1 MTDKGKILLVD
12 DDADLLR
19 LLSLRMKTAGYNIS
33 TAANGN
39 EALALLAMEHPGLV
53 ITDLKMDQMDGMAL
67 LDAIRREYPTLPVII
82 LTAHGSIP
90 DALLAANQGVFAF
103 LTKPF
108 DGKDL
113 MAQVERAFS
122 LTAAVAPSAGK
133 KGKDT
138 SWDRILTRSPKMQ
151 AVLDQAR
158 LVAASDASVFVHG
171 ASGTGKELLAQA
183 IHQASPRRAQ
193 PFIALNCAAFPE
205 QLLESELFGHKKGAF
220 TGAANNHQGL
230 FQAAE
235 KGTLFLDEIGDMPLS
250 LQVKLLRAL
259 QERVI
264 RPVGSTESIA
274 VDVRIISASHR
285 DLEKE
290 MAERHFRDDLYYRLC
305 VVTLELPALAE
316 RPEDIPLLAEFFL
329 RDTAAKNRKDVRGIA
344 PEAMEL
350 LVAAPWPGNVRQLA
364 NVIEQA
370 VVLSTT
376 PRIGAPLIRHA
387 LRDKE
392 GEVMPLA
399 DAKGRFEMNYLIQIM
414 RMTRGNV
421 SQAAQ
426 LAQRNRTE
434 FYRLLRRYHLDPSA
448 FKENGAVDE
457 EEGEE

>member
-19 LLSLRMKTAGYNIS
+19 LLSLRMKSAGYSIS

-39 EALALLAMEHPGLV
+39 EALSVLAMEHPGLV

-67 LDAIRREYPTLPVII
+67 LDAIRRDYPTLPVII

-90 DALLAANQGVFAF
+90 DALLAADQGVFAF

-122 LTAAVAPSAGK
+122 LTAAVAPATGK
-133 KGKDT
+133 KSKDS

-183 IHQASPRRAQ
+183 IHQASPRRAHS
-193 PFIALNCAAFPE
+193 FIALNCAAFPE

-290 MAERHFRDDLYYRLC
+290 MAERRFRDDLYYRLC

-448 FKENGAVDE
+448 FKESGTADE
-457 EEGEE
+457 DEGEE

>member
-1 MTDKGKILLVD
+1 MDKGKILLVD

-19 LLSLRMKTAGYNIS
+19 LLSLRMKSAGYAIL
-33 TAANGN
+33 TAANGS
-39 EALALLAMEHPGLV
+39 EALSVLAMEHPGLV
-53 ITDLKMDQMDGMAL
+53 ITDLKMDEMDGMAL
-67 LDAIRREYPTLPVII
+67 LDAIRRDYPTLPVII

-90 DALLAANQGVFAF
+90 DALVAADQGVFAF

-113 MAQVERAFS
+113 MAQVERAFN
-122 LTAAVAPSAGK
+122 LTAASTGSRK
-133 KGKDT
+133 T
-138 SWDRILTRSPKMQ
+138 SDLGFERILTRSPRMQ

-158 LVAASDASVFVHG
+158 LVAASDASVFIHG

-183 IHQASPRRAQ
+183 IHQSSPRRNK
-193 PFIALNCAAFPE
+193 PFVAVNCGAFPE

-220 TGAANNHQGL
+220 TGAASNHVGL
-230 FQAAE
+230 FQAADG
-235 KGTLFLDEIGDMPLS
+235 GTLFLDEIGDMPLA

-259 QERVI
+259 QERVV
-264 RPVGSTESIA
+264 RPVGATESIP
-274 VDVRIISASHR
+274 VDVRVISASHR

-290 MAERHFRDDLYYRLC
+290 MAERRFRDDLYYRLC
-305 VVTLELPALAE
+305 VVTLELPSLAE

-329 RDTAAKNRKDVRGIA
+329 RDTASKNRKDVRGIA

-387 LRDKE
+387 LRDRE
-392 GEVMPLA
+392 GEVLPLA

-434 FYRLLRRYHLDPSA
+434 FYRLLRRYHLDPA
-448 FKENGAVDE
+448 A
-457 EEGEE
+457 

>member
-19 LLSLRMKTAGYNIS
+19 LLSLRMKSAGYSIS

-39 EALALLAMEHPGLV
+39 EALSLLAMEHPGLV

-90 DALLAANQGVFAF
+90 DALLAADQGVFAF

-122 LTAAVAPSAGK
+122 LTAAVAPAAGK

-183 IHQASPRRAQ
+183 IHQASPRRAH

-290 MAERHFRDDLYYRLC
+290 MAERRFRDDLYYRLC

-434 FYRLLRRYHLDPSA
+434 FYRLLRRYHLDPAA
-448 FKENGAVDE
+448 FKENGAADE
-457 EEGEE
+457 DEGEE

>member
-1 MTDKGKILLVD
+1 MDKGKILLVD

-19 LLSLRMKTAGYNIS
+19 LLSLRMKSAGYSVS
-33 TAANGN
+33 TASNGS
-39 EALALLAMEHPGLV
+39 EALSVLAMEHPGLV
-53 ITDLKMDQMDGMAL
+53 ITDLKMEEMDGMAL
-67 LDAIRREYPTLPVII
+67 LDAIRREFPTLPVII

-90 DALLAANQGVFAF
+90 DALIAANQGVFAF

-122 LTAAVAPSAGK
+122 LTAASAGGRGGK
-133 KGKDT
+133 KTHDLG
-138 SWDRILTRSPKMQ
+138 WGRILTRSPKMQ
-151 AVLDQAR
+151 SVLDQAR
-158 LVAASDASVFVHG
+158 LVAASDASVFIHG

-183 IHQASPRRAQ
+183 IHRASSRRDRSFVAV
-193 PFIALNCAAFPE
+193 NCGAFPE

-220 TGAANNHQGL
+220 TGAASNHAGL
-230 FQAAE
+230 FQAADG
-235 KGTLFLDEIGDMPLS
+235 GTLFLDEIGDMPLA

-264 RPVGSTESIA
+264 RPVGATETIA
-274 VDVRIISASHR
+274 IDVRIISASHR

-290 MAERHFRDDLYYRLC
+290 MSERRFRDDLYYRLC
-305 VVTLELPALAE
+305 VVTLELPSLAE
-316 RPEDIPLLAEFFL
+316 RPEDIPLLAEHFL
-329 RDTAAKNRKDVRGIA
+329 REAAAKNRKDVRGIA

-350 LVAAPWPGNVRQLA
+350 LVSAPWPGNVRQLA
-364 NVIEQA
+364 NVLEQA

-387 LRDKE
+387 LRDRE

-434 FYRLLRRYHLDPSA
+434 FYRLLRRYHLDPAA
-448 FKENGAVDE
+448 FKETGE
-457 EEGEE
+457 EE

>member
-1 MTDKGKILLVD
+1 F
-12 DDADLLR
+12 
-19 LLSLRMKTAGYNIS
+19 N
-33 TAANGN
+33 
-39 EALALLAMEHPGLV
+39 
-53 ITDLKMDQMDGMAL
+53 
-67 LDAIRREYPTLPVII
+67 
-82 LTAHGSIP
+82 
-90 DALLAANQGVFAF
+90 
-103 LTKPF
+103 
-108 DGKDL
+108 
-113 MAQVERAFS
+113 
-122 LTAAVAPSAGK
+122 LTAAVLPSSGK
-133 KGKDT
+133 KGRNS

-151 AVLDQAR
+151 TVLDQAR
-158 LVAASDASVFVHG
+158 LVAASDASVFIHG

-183 IHQASPRRAQ
+183 IHQASPRRSHA
-193 PFIALNCAAFPE
+193 FIAVNCAAFPE

-220 TGAANNHQGL
+220 TGAASSHQGL

-235 KGTLFLDEIGDMPLS
+235 GGTLFLDEIGDMPLP

-264 RPVGSTESIA
+264 RPVGATESIA

-285 DLEKE
+285 DLEQE
-290 MAERHFRDDLYYRLC
+290 MAARRFRDDLYYRLC

-329 RDTAAKNRKDVRGIA
+329 RDAAAKNRKDVRGIA

-350 LVAAPWPGNVRQLA
+350 LVSAPWPGNVRQLA

-387 LRDKE
+387 LRDRE

-434 FYRLLRRYHLDPSA
+434 FYRLLHRYHLDPAA
-448 FKENGAVDE
+448 FKETGGEAEEDE
-457 EEGEE
+457 

>member
-1 MTDKGKILLVD
+1 MAKQAKILLVD

-19 LLSLRMKTAGYNIS
+19 LLSLRMKSAGYQIS
-33 TAANGN
+33 TAANGR
-39 EALALLAMEHPGLV
+39 EALSQLAVEHPALV
-53 ITDLKMDQMDGMAL
+53 VTDLKMDEMDGMAL
-67 LDAIRREYPTLPVII
+67 LDAIRRDYPTLPVII

-108 DGKDL
+108 DGKEL
-113 MAQVERAFS
+113 MAEVERAFQ
-122 LTAAVAPSAGK
+122 LTAAAPQGKHGKEAAG
-133 KGKDT
+133 
-138 SWDRILTRSPKMQ
+138 WERILTRSAKMQ
-151 AVLDQAR
+151 ALLDQAR
-158 LVAASDASVFVHG
+158 LVAAADASVFIHG

-183 IHQASPRRAQ
+183 IHQASPRRDR
-193 PFIALNCAAFPE
+193 PFVAVNCGAFPE

-220 TGAANNHQGL
+220 TGAASNHVGL
-230 FQAAE
+230 FQAADG
-235 KGTLFLDEIGDMPLS
+235 GTLFLDEIGDMPLA

-259 QERVI
+259 QERQI
-264 RPVGSTESIA
+264 RPVGATETIP
-274 VDVRIISASHR
+274 VDVRVISASHR
-285 DLEKE
+285 DLERE
-290 MAERHFRDDLYYRLC
+290 MAERRFRDDLYYRLC

-316 RPEDIPLLAEFFL
+316 RAEDIPLLAEHFL
-329 RDTAAKNRKDVRGIA
+329 REAATRNRKDVRGIA

-350 LVAAPWPGNVRQLA
+350 LVTAPWPGNVRQLA

-387 LRDKE
+387 LRDRD
-392 GEVMPLA
+392 GEVVPLA
-399 DAKGRFEMNYLIQIM
+399 DAKGRFEMNYLIQLM

-434 FYRLLRRYHLDPSA
+434 FYRLLRRYHLDPA
-448 FKENGAVDE
+448 TFK
-457 EEGEE
+457 EGEEENPET

>member
-1 MTDKGKILLVD
+1 MEKGRILLVD

-19 LLSLRMKTAGYNIS
+19 LLSLRMKTAGYAIS
-33 TAANGN
+33 TAASGS
-39 EALALLAMEHPGLV
+39 EALSVLAMEHPSLV
-53 ITDLKMDQMDGMAL
+53 ITDLKMDEMDGMAL
-67 LDAIRREYPTLPVII
+67 LDAIRRDYPTLPVII

-90 DALLAANQGVFAF
+90 DALLAADQGVFAF

-113 MAQVERAFS
+113 MAQVERAFN
-122 LTAAVAPSAGK
+122 LTAAVPPSSGK
-133 KGKDT
+133 KGRDS

-151 AVLDQAR
+151 TVLDQAR
-158 LVAASDASVFVHG
+158 LVAASDASVFIHG

-183 IHQASPRRAQ
+183 IHQASPRRSHA
-193 PFIALNCAAFPE
+193 FIAVNCAAFPE

-220 TGAANNHQGL
+220 TGAASSHQGL

-235 KGTLFLDEIGDMPLS
+235 GGTLFLDEIGDMPLP

-264 RPVGSTESIA
+264 RPVGATESIA

-285 DLEKE
+285 DLEQE
-290 MAERHFRDDLYYRLC
+290 MAARRFRDDLYYRLC

-329 RDTAAKNRKDVRGIA
+329 RDAAAKNRKDVRGIA

-350 LVAAPWPGNVRQLA
+350 LVSAPWPGNVRQLA

-387 LRDKE
+387 LRDRE

-434 FYRLLRRYHLDPSA
+434 FYRLLHRYHLDPAA
-448 FKENGAVDE
+448 FKETGGEAEEDE
-457 EEGEE
+457 

>member
-1 MTDKGKILLVD
+1 MEKGRILLVD

-19 LLSLRMKTAGYNIS
+19 LLSLRMKTAGYAVS
-33 TAANGN
+33 TAASGN
-39 EALALLAMEHPGLV
+39 EALSVLAMEHPSLV
-53 ITDLKMDQMDGMAL
+53 ITDLKMDEMDGMAL
-67 LDAIRREYPTLPVII
+67 LDAIRRDYPTLPVII

-90 DALLAANQGVFAF
+90 DALLAADQGVFSF

-113 MAQVERAFS
+113 MAQVERAFN
-122 LTAAVAPSAGK
+122 LTAAILPGSGK
-133 KGKDT
+133 TGRDS

-151 AVLDQAR
+151 TVLDQAR
-158 LVAASDASVFVHG
+158 LVAASDASVFIHG

-183 IHQASPRRAQ
+183 IHQASPRRNHA
-193 PFIALNCAAFPE
+193 FIALNCAAFPE

-220 TGAANNHQGL
+220 TGAANSHQGL

-235 KGTLFLDEIGDMPLS
+235 GGTLFLDEIGDMPLS

-285 DLEKE
+285 DLEQE
-290 MAERHFRDDLYYRLC
+290 MAARRFRDDLYYRLC

-350 LVAAPWPGNVRQLA
+350 LVGAPWPGNVRQLA

-387 LRDKE
+387 LRD
-392 GEVMPLA
+392 
-399 DAKGRFEMNYLIQIM
+399 R
-414 RMTRGNV
+414 
-421 SQAAQ
+421 
-426 LAQRNRTE
+426 
-434 FYRLLRRYHLDPSA
+434 
-448 FKENGAVDE
+448 
-457 EEGEE
+457 

>member
-1 MTDKGKILLVD
+1 LAKQAKILLVD

-19 LLSLRMKTAGYNIS
+19 LLSLRMKSAGYQIS
-33 TAANGN
+33 TAANGR
-39 EALALLAMEHPGLV
+39 EALSQLAVEHPALV
-53 ITDLKMDQMDGMAL
+53 VTDLKMDEMDGMAL
-67 LDAIRREYPTLPVII
+67 LDAIRRDYPTLPVII

-108 DGKDL
+108 DGKEL
-113 MAQVERAFS
+113 MAEVERAFQ
-122 LTAAVAPSAGK
+122 LTAAAPQGKHGKEAAG
-133 KGKDT
+133 
-138 SWDRILTRSPKMQ
+138 WERILTRSAKMQ
-151 AVLDQAR
+151 ALLDQAR
-158 LVAASDASVFVHG
+158 LVAAADASVFIHG

-183 IHQASPRRAQ
+183 IHQASPRHDR
-193 PFIALNCAAFPE
+193 PFVAVNCGAFPE

-220 TGAANNHQGL
+220 TGAASNHVGL
-230 FQAAE
+230 FQAADG
-235 KGTLFLDEIGDMPLS
+235 GTLFLDEIGDMPLA

-259 QERVI
+259 QERQI
-264 RPVGSTESIA
+264 RPVGATETIP
-274 VDVRIISASHR
+274 VDVRVISASHR
-285 DLEKE
+285 DLERE
-290 MAERHFRDDLYYRLC
+290 MAERRFRDDLYYRLC

-316 RPEDIPLLAEFFL
+316 RAEDIPLLAEHFL
-329 RDTAAKNRKDVRGIA
+329 REAATRNRKDVRGIA

-350 LVAAPWPGNVRQLA
+350 LVTAPWPGNVRQLA

-387 LRDKE
+387 LRDRD
-392 GEVMPLA
+392 GEVVPLA
-399 DAKGRFEMNYLIQIM
+399 DAKGRFEMNYLIQLM

-434 FYRLLRRYHLDPSA
+434 FYRLLRRYHLDPA
-448 FKENGAVDE
+448 TFK
-457 EEGEE
+457 EGEEENPET

>member
-1 MTDKGKILLVD
+1 MEKGRILLVD

-19 LLSLRMKTAGYNIS
+19 LLSLRMKAAGYVVS
-33 TAANGN
+33 TAASGS
-39 EALALLAMEHPGLV
+39 EALSVLAMEHPSLV
-53 ITDLKMDQMDGMAL
+53 ITDLKMDEMDGMAL
-67 LDAIRREYPTLPVII
+67 LDAIRRDYPTLPVII

-90 DALLAANQGVFAF
+90 DALLAADQGVFAF

-113 MAQVERAFS
+113 MAQVERAFN
-122 LTAAVAPSAGK
+122 LTAAVLPSSGK
-133 KGKDT
+133 KGRDS

-151 AVLDQAR
+151 TVLDQAR
-158 LVAASDASVFVHG
+158 LVAASDASVFIHG

-183 IHQASPRRAQ
+183 IHQASPRHGHA
-193 PFIALNCAAFPE
+193 FIAVNCAAFPE

-220 TGAANNHQGL
+220 TGAASSHQGL

-235 KGTLFLDEIGDMPLS
+235 GGTLFLDEIGDMPLP

-259 QERVI
+259 QERMI
-264 RPVGSTESIA
+264 RPVGATESIA

-285 DLEKE
+285 DLEQE
-290 MAERHFRDDLYYRLC
+290 MAARRFRDDLYYRLC

-329 RDTAAKNRKDVRGIA
+329 RDAAAKNRKDVRGIA

-350 LVAAPWPGNVRQLA
+350 LVSAPWPGNVRQLA

-387 LRDKE
+387 LRDRE

-434 FYRLLRRYHLDPSA
+434 FYRLLHRYHLDPAA
-448 FKENGAVDE
+448 FKEPGGEAE
-457 EEGEE
+457 EE

>member
-1 MTDKGKILLVD
+1 MEKGRILLVD

-19 LLSLRMKTAGYNIS
+19 LLSLRMKTAGYAVS
-33 TAANGN
+33 TAASGN
-39 EALALLAMEHPGLV
+39 EALSVLAMEHPSLV
-53 ITDLKMDQMDGMAL
+53 ITDLKMDEMDGMAL
-67 LDAIRREYPTLPVII
+67 LDAIRRDYPTLPVII

-90 DALLAANQGVFAF
+90 DALLAADQGVFAF

-122 LTAAVAPSAGK
+122 LTAAVPPSSDK
-133 KGKDT
+133 KGRDS

-151 AVLDQAR
+151 TVLDQAR

-183 IHQASPRRAQ
+183 IHQASPRRNQA
-193 PFIALNCAAFPE
+193 FIALNCAAFPE

-230 FQAAE
+230 FQAADG
-235 KGTLFLDEIGDMPLS
+235 GTLFLDEIGDMPLS

-264 RPVGSTESIA
+264 RPVGATESIA

-285 DLEKE
+285 DLEQE
-290 MAERHFRDDLYYRLC
+290 MAARRFRDDLYYRLC
-305 VVTLELPALAE
+305 VVTLDLPALAE

-350 LVAAPWPGNVRQLA
+350 LVGAPWPGNVRQLA

-387 LRDKE
+387 LRDRE

-421 SQAAQ
+421 SQSAQ

-434 FYRLLRRYHLDPSA
+434 FYRLLRRYHLDPAA
-448 FKENGAVDE
+448 FKETGSDE
-457 EEGEE
+457 DEAEV

>member
-1 MTDKGKILLVD
+1 MEKGRILLVD

-19 LLSLRMKTAGYNIS
+19 LLSLRMKAAGYVVS
-33 TAANGN
+33 TAASGS
-39 EALALLAMEHPGLV
+39 EALSVLAMEHPSLV
-53 ITDLKMDQMDGMAL
+53 ITDLKMDEMDGMAL
-67 LDAIRREYPTLPVII
+67 LDAIRRDYPTLPVII

-90 DALLAANQGVFAF
+90 DALLAADQGVFAF

-113 MAQVERAFS
+113 MAQVERAFN
-122 LTAAVAPSAGK
+122 LTAAVPPSSGK
-133 KGKDT
+133 KGRDS

-151 AVLDQAR
+151 TVLDQAR
-158 LVAASDASVFVHG
+158 LVAASDASVFIHG

-183 IHQASPRRAQ
+183 IHQASPRHSQA
-193 PFIALNCAAFPE
+193 FIAVNCAAFPE

-220 TGAANNHQGL
+220 TGAASSHQGL

-235 KGTLFLDEIGDMPLS
+235 GGTLFLDEIGDMPLP

-264 RPVGSTESIA
+264 RPVGATESIA

-285 DLEKE
+285 DLEQE
-290 MAERHFRDDLYYRLC
+290 MAARRFRDDLYYRLC

-329 RDTAAKNRKDVRGIA
+329 RDAAAKNRKDVRGIA

-350 LVAAPWPGNVRQLA
+350 LVSAPWPGNVRQLA

-387 LRDKE
+387 LRDRE

-434 FYRLLRRYHLDPSA
+434 FYRLLHRYHLDPAA
-448 FKENGAVDE
+448 FKETGGEAEEDE
-457 EEGEE
+457 

>member
-1 MTDKGKILLVD
+1 MEKGRILLVD

-19 LLSLRMKTAGYNIS
+19 LLSLRMKAAGYVVS
-33 TAANGN
+33 TAASGS
-39 EALALLAMEHPGLV
+39 EALSVLAMEHPSLV
-53 ITDLKMDQMDGMAL
+53 ITDLKMDEMDGMAL
-67 LDAIRREYPTLPVII
+67 LDAIRRDYPTLPVII

-90 DALLAANQGVFAF
+90 DALLAADQGVFAF

-113 MAQVERAFS
+113 MAQVERAFN
-122 LTAAVAPSAGK
+122 LTAAVPPSSGK
-133 KGKDT
+133 KGRDS

-151 AVLDQAR
+151 TVLDQAR
-158 LVAASDASVFVHG
+158 LVAASDASVFIHG

-183 IHQASPRRAQ
+183 IHQASPRHSQA
-193 PFIALNCAAFPE
+193 FIAVNCAAFPE

-220 TGAANNHQGL
+220 TGAASSHQGL

-235 KGTLFLDEIGDMPLS
+235 GGTLFLDEIGDMPLP

-259 QERVI
+259 QERMI
-264 RPVGSTESIA
+264 RPVGATESIA

-285 DLEKE
+285 DLEQE
-290 MAERHFRDDLYYRLC
+290 MAARRFRDDLYYRLC

-329 RDTAAKNRKDVRGIA
+329 RDAAAKNRKDVRGIA

-350 LVAAPWPGNVRQLA
+350 LVSAPWPGNVRQLA

-387 LRDKE
+387 LRDRE

-434 FYRLLRRYHLDPSA
+434 FYRLLHRYHLDPAA
-448 FKENGAVDE
+448 FKEPGGEVE
-457 EEGEE
+457 EE

>member
-1 MTDKGKILLVD
+1 MEKGRILLVD

-19 LLSLRMKTAGYNIS
+19 LLSLRMKAAGYVVS
-33 TAANGN
+33 TAASGS
-39 EALALLAMEHPGLV
+39 EALSVLAMEHPSLV
-53 ITDLKMDQMDGMAL
+53 ITDLKMDEMDGMAL
-67 LDAIRREYPTLPVII
+67 LDAIRRDYPTLPVII

-90 DALLAANQGVFAF
+90 DALLAADQGVFAF

-113 MAQVERAFS
+113 MAQVERAFN
-122 LTAAVAPSAGK
+122 LTAAVPPSSGK
-133 KGKDT
+133 KGRDS

-151 AVLDQAR
+151 TVLDQAR
-158 LVAASDASVFVHG
+158 LVAASDASVFIHG

-183 IHQASPRRAQ
+183 IHQASPRRSHA
-193 PFIALNCAAFPE
+193 FIAVNCAAFPE

-220 TGAANNHQGL
+220 TGAASSHQGL

-235 KGTLFLDEIGDMPLS
+235 GGTLFLDEIGDMPLP

-264 RPVGSTESIA
+264 RPVGATESIA

-285 DLEKE
+285 DLEQE
-290 MAERHFRDDLYYRLC
+290 MAARRFRDDLYYRLC

-329 RDTAAKNRKDVRGIA
+329 RDAAAKNRKDVRGIA

-350 LVAAPWPGNVRQLA
+350 LVSAPWPGNVRQLA

-387 LRDKE
+387 LRDRE

-434 FYRLLRRYHLDPSA
+434 FYRLLHRYHLDPAA
-448 FKENGAVDE
+448 FKETGGEAEEDE
-457 EEGEE
+457 

>member
-1 MTDKGKILLVD
+1 MEKGRILLVD

-19 LLSLRMKTAGYNIS
+19 LLSLRMKAAGYVVS
-33 TAANGN
+33 TAANGS
-39 EALALLAMEHPGLV
+39 EALSVLAMEHPSLV
-53 ITDLKMDQMDGMAL
+53 ITDLKMDEMDGMAL
-67 LDAIRREYPTLPVII
+67 LDAIRRDYPTLPVII

-90 DALLAANQGVFAF
+90 DALLAADQGVFAF

-113 MAQVERAFS
+113 MAQVERAFN
-122 LTAAVAPSAGK
+122 LTAAVPPSSGK
-133 KGKDT
+133 KGRDS

-151 AVLDQAR
+151 TVLDQAR
-158 LVAASDASVFVHG
+158 LVAASDASVFIHG

-183 IHQASPRRAQ
+183 IHQASPRHSQA
-193 PFIALNCAAFPE
+193 FIAVNCAAFPE

-220 TGAANNHQGL
+220 TGAASSHQGL

-235 KGTLFLDEIGDMPLS
+235 GGTLFLDEIGDMPLP

-259 QERVI
+259 QERMI
-264 RPVGSTESIA
+264 RPVGATESIA

-285 DLEKE
+285 DLEQE
-290 MAERHFRDDLYYRLC
+290 MAARRFRDDLYYRLC

-329 RDTAAKNRKDVRGIA
+329 RDAAAKNRKDVRGIA

-350 LVAAPWPGNVRQLA
+350 LVSAPWPGNVRQLA

-387 LRDKE
+387 LRDRE

-434 FYRLLRRYHLDPSA
+434 FYRLLHRYHLDPAA
-448 FKENGAVDE
+448 FKETGGEAEEDE
-457 EEGEE
+457 

>member
-1 MTDKGKILLVD
+1 LVD

-19 LLSLRMKTAGYNIS
+19 LLSLRMKSAGYAIL
-33 TAANGN
+33 TAANGS
-39 EALALLAMEHPGLV
+39 EALSVLAMEHPGLV
-53 ITDLKMDQMDGMAL
+53 ITDLKMDEMDGMAL

-90 DALLAANQGVFAF
+90 DALVAADQGVFAF

-113 MAQVERAFS
+113 MAQVDRAFN
-122 LTAAVAPSAGK
+122 LTAASTGSRK
-133 KGKDT
+133 T
-138 SWDRILTRSPKMQ
+138 SDLGFERILTRSPRMQ

-158 LVAASDASVFVHG
+158 LVAASDASVFIHG

-183 IHQASPRRAQ
+183 IHQASPRRSKA
-193 PFIALNCAAFPE
+193 FVAVNCGAFPE

-220 TGAANNHQGL
+220 TGAASNHVGL
-230 FQAAE
+230 FQAADG
-235 KGTLFLDEIGDMPLS
+235 GTLFLDEIGDMPLA

-264 RPVGSTESIA
+264 RPVGATESIP
-274 VDVRIISASHR
+274 VDVRVISASHR

-290 MAERHFRDDLYYRLC
+290 MAERRFRDDLYYRLC
-305 VVTLELPALAE
+305 VVTLELPSLAE

-329 RDTAAKNRKDVRGIA
+329 RDTASKNRKDVRGIA

-387 LRDKE
+387 LRDRE
-392 GEVMPLA
+392 GEVLPLA

-434 FYRLLRRYHLDPSA
+434 FYRLLRRYHLDPAA
-448 FKENGAVDE
+448 FKEE
-457 EEGEE
+457 ESD

>member
-113 MAQVERAFS
+113 MTQVERAFS

-151 AVLDQAR
+151 GVLDQAR

-259 QERVI
+259 QERMI

-290 MAERHFRDDLYYRLC
+290 MAERRFRDDLYYRLC

-448 FKENGAVDE
+448 FKENGTADE

>member
-1 MTDKGKILLVD
+1 MEKGRILLVD

-19 LLSLRMKTAGYNIS
+19 LLSLRMKAAGYVVS
-33 TAANGN
+33 TAANGS
-39 EALALLAMEHPGLV
+39 EALSVLAMEHPSLV
-53 ITDLKMDQMDGMAL
+53 ITDLKMDEMDGMAL
-67 LDAIRREYPTLPVII
+67 LDAIRRDYPTLPVII

-90 DALLAANQGVFAF
+90 DALLAADQGVFAF

-113 MAQVERAFS
+113 MAQVERAFN
-122 LTAAVAPSAGK
+122 LTAAVRPSSGK
-133 KGKDT
+133 KGRDS

-151 AVLDQAR
+151 TVLDQAR
-158 LVAASDASVFVHG
+158 LVAASDASVFIHG

-183 IHQASPRRAQ
+183 IHQASPRHSQA
-193 PFIALNCAAFPE
+193 FIAVNCAAFPE

-220 TGAANNHQGL
+220 TGAASSHQGL

-235 KGTLFLDEIGDMPLS
+235 GGTLFLDEIGDMPLP

-259 QERVI
+259 QERMI
-264 RPVGSTESIA
+264 RPVGATESIA

-285 DLEKE
+285 DLEQE
-290 MAERHFRDDLYYRLC
+290 MAARRFRDDLYYRLC

-329 RDTAAKNRKDVRGIA
+329 RDAAAKNRKDVRGIA

-350 LVAAPWPGNVRQLA
+350 LVSAPWPGNVRQLA

-387 LRDKE
+387 LRDRE

-434 FYRLLRRYHLDPSA
+434 FYRLLHRYHLDPAA
-448 FKENGAVDE
+448 FKEAGGEAE
-457 EEGEE
+457 EE

>member
-1 MTDKGKILLVD
+1 MDKGKILLVD

-19 LLSLRMKTAGYNIS
+19 LLSLRMKSAGYAIL
-33 TAANGN
+33 TAANGS
-39 EALALLAMEHPGLV
+39 EALSVLAMEHPGLV
-53 ITDLKMDQMDGMAL
+53 ITDLKMDEMDGMAL

-90 DALLAANQGVFAF
+90 DALVAADQGVFAF

-113 MAQVERAFS
+113 MAQVDRAFN
-122 LTAAVAPSAGK
+122 LTAASTGSRK
-133 KGKDT
+133 T
-138 SWDRILTRSPKMQ
+138 SDLGFERILTRSPRMQ

-158 LVAASDASVFVHG
+158 LVAASDASVFIHG

-183 IHQASPRRAQ
+183 IHQASPRRSKA
-193 PFIALNCAAFPE
+193 FVAVNCGAFPE

-220 TGAANNHQGL
+220 TGAASNHVGL
-230 FQAAE
+230 FQAADG
-235 KGTLFLDEIGDMPLS
+235 GTLFLDEIGDMPLA

-264 RPVGSTESIA
+264 RPVGATESIP
-274 VDVRIISASHR
+274 VDVRVISASHR

-290 MAERHFRDDLYYRLC
+290 MAERRFRDDLYYRLC
-305 VVTLELPALAE
+305 VVTLELPSLAE

-329 RDTAAKNRKDVRGIA
+329 RDTASKNRKDVRGIA

-387 LRDKE
+387 LRDRE
-392 GEVMPLA
+392 GEVLPLA

-434 FYRLLRRYHLDPSA
+434 FYRLLRRYHLDPAA
-448 FKENGAVDE
+448 FKEE
-457 EEGEE
+457 ESD

>member
-1 MTDKGKILLVD
+1 MAKQAKILLVD

-19 LLSLRMKTAGYNIS
+19 LLSLRMKSAGYQIS
-33 TAANGN
+33 TAANGR
-39 EALALLAMEHPGLV
+39 EALSQLAVEHPALV
-53 ITDLKMDQMDGMAL
+53 VTDLKMDEMDGMAL
-67 LDAIRREYPTLPVII
+67 LDAIRRDYPTLPVII

-108 DGKDL
+108 DGKEL
-113 MAQVERAFS
+113 MAEVERAFQ
-122 LTAAVAPSAGK
+122 LTAAAPQGKRGKEAAG
-133 KGKDT
+133 
-138 SWDRILTRSPKMQ
+138 WERILTRSAKMQ
-151 AVLDQAR
+151 ALLDQAR
-158 LVAASDASVFVHG
+158 LVAAADASVFIHG

-183 IHQASPRRAQ
+183 IHQASPRRDR
-193 PFIALNCAAFPE
+193 PFVAVNCGAFPE

-220 TGAANNHQGL
+220 TGAASNHVGL
-230 FQAAE
+230 FQAADG
-235 KGTLFLDEIGDMPLS
+235 GTLFLDEIGDMPLA

-259 QERVI
+259 QERQI
-264 RPVGSTESIA
+264 RPVGATETIP
-274 VDVRIISASHR
+274 VDVRVISASHR
-285 DLEKE
+285 DLERE
-290 MAERHFRDDLYYRLC
+290 MAERRFRDDLYYRLC

-316 RPEDIPLLAEFFL
+316 RAEDIPLLAEHFL
-329 RDTAAKNRKDVRGIA
+329 REAATRNRKDVRGIA

-350 LVAAPWPGNVRQLA
+350 LVTAPWPGNVRQLA

-387 LRDKE
+387 LRDRD
-392 GEVMPLA
+392 GEVVPLA
-399 DAKGRFEMNYLIQIM
+399 DAKGRFEMNYLIQLM

-434 FYRLLRRYHLDPSA
+434 FYRLLRRYHLDPA
-448 FKENGAVDE
+448 TFK
-457 EEGEE
+457 EGEEENPET

>member
-1 MTDKGKILLVD
+1 MDKGKILLVD

-19 LLSLRMKTAGYNIS
+19 LLSLRMKSAGYAIL
-33 TAANGN
+33 TAANGS
-39 EALALLAMEHPGLV
+39 EALSVLAMEHPGLV
-53 ITDLKMDQMDGMAL
+53 ITDLKMDEMDGMAL
-67 LDAIRREYPTLPVII
+67 LDAIRRDYPTLPVII

-90 DALLAANQGVFAF
+90 DALVAADQGVFAF

-113 MAQVERAFS
+113 MAQVERAFN
-122 LTAAVAPSAGK
+122 LTAASTGSRK
-133 KGKDT
+133 T
-138 SWDRILTRSPKMQ
+138 SDLGFERILTRSPRMQ

-158 LVAASDASVFVHG
+158 LVAASDASVFIHG

-183 IHQASPRRAQ
+183 IHQSSPRRNK
-193 PFIALNCAAFPE
+193 PFVAVNCGAFPE

-220 TGAANNHQGL
+220 TGAASNHVGL
-230 FQAAE
+230 FQAADG
-235 KGTLFLDEIGDMPLS
+235 GTLFLDEIGDMPLA

-259 QERVI
+259 QERVV
-264 RPVGSTESIA
+264 RPVGATESIP
-274 VDVRIISASHR
+274 VDVRVISASHR

-290 MAERHFRDDLYYRLC
+290 MAERRFRDDLYYRLC
-305 VVTLELPALAE
+305 VVTLELPSLAE

-329 RDTAAKNRKDVRGIA
+329 RDTASKNRKDVRGIA

-387 LRDKE
+387 LRDRE
-392 GEVMPLA
+392 GEVLPLA

-414 RMTRGNV
+414 RMTRGNA

-434 FYRLLRRYHLDPSA
+434 FYRLLRRYHLDPAA
-448 FKENGAVDE
+448 FKEEDSD
-457 EEGEE
+457 